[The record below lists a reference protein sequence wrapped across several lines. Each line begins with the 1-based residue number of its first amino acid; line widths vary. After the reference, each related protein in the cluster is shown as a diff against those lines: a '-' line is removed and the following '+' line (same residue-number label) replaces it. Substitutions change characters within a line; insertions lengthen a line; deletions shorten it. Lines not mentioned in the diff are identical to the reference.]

1 MSILETAEK
10 ILQQPVCDSC
20 LGRQF
25 GQLLSGYSN
34 AERGKFLRTAA
45 AMKLDS
51 GERTECDISN
61 FSEYKFRFNKD
72 LAGKH
77 FVKRTCSVC
86 NSFFENID
94 KFAGKVAKKL
104 SKYDFNTFIV
114 GTQLSADLLRREEEL
129 WERVGIDFCE
139 SLRAEINREVGK
151 RLELLLSKKADLKG
165 PDITVLLNLENNR
178 VKLQVN
184 PLYVFGYYQK
194 LVRGIPQCKWGTPR
208 KYKTSVEQ
216 IIGKPLLK
224 STGGADHKLHGAG
237 REDINARCLAWR
249 PFVMEIEKPQKRM
262 IDLKKIVKEI
272 IGKKIKVKGL
282 SISNLETVRKIKA
295 AKPDKTYRV
304 LVKLNKPVEKKELKR
319 LKSLV
324 SIINQRTPQRVLHR
338 RADLLRRREV
348 LSVKWKQK
356 DKKTLELTIKG
367 SAGLYIKELIS
378 GDDGRTRPSVAEA
391 LGRKAVCKE
400 LDIIG
405 IGKIKI

>member
-10 ILQQPVCDSC
+10 ILQQPVCNHC

-34 AERGKFLRTAA
+34 KERGKTIRILI
-45 AMKLDS
+45 AMAMDS
-51 GERTECDISN
+51 GEKMQCDMNN
-61 FSEYKFRFNKD
+61 FFGYKFRFNKD
-72 LAGKH
+72 LVGKSQE
-77 FVKRTCSVC
+77 KKKCSVC
-86 NSFFENID
+86 NEFFDNID
-94 KFAGKVAKKL
+94 KFAEKIAKKL
-104 SKYDFNTFIV
+104 SKYDFNTFLV

-129 WERVGIDFCE
+129 WESAGIDFCE

-151 RLELLLSKKADLKG
+151 RLELLLSKKADPKG

-216 IIGKPLLK
+216 IIGKPLLAA
-224 STGGADHKLHGAG
+224 SSGADHKLHGAG

-262 IDLKKIVKEI
+262 IDLKKIEKQI
-272 IGKKIKVKGL
+272 SGKKIKVKGL
-282 SISNLETVRKIKA
+282 SISNLETVRKIKV

-304 LVKLNKPVEKKELKR
+304 LVKLNKPVGKKELKR

-324 SIINQRTPQRVLHR
+324 GVINQRTPQRVLHR
-338 RADLLRRREV
+338 RADMLRKREV
-348 LSVKWKQK
+348 LSASWKQK

-378 GDDGRTRPSVAEA
+378 GDEGRTRPSVAEA
-391 LGRKAVCKE
+391 LGCKAVCKE
-400 LDIIG
+400 LDVIG